1 MLEDLDA
8 NLINCIDSLREMT
21 TDNHLED
28 EWREQP
34 CHVTSLHVPT

>member
-8 NLINCIDSLREMT
+8 NVINSLLEMT
-21 TDNHLED
+21 TDNRVED

-34 CHVTSLHVPT
+34 CHVTSLHVTT